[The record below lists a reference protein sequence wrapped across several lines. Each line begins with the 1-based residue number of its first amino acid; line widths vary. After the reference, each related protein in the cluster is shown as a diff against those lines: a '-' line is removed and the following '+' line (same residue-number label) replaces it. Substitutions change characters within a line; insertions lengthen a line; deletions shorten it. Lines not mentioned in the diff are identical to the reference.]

1 MMEDMDKKLL
11 DGEQE
16 NNEQNQ
22 FDNKVHEEGQ
32 EESEDSDGWDGS
44 GDDNED
50 DEDLDDYEHDIQDD
64 ILKPASTRSKIVV
77 NLREYKDKNGK
88 RRPFTKD
95 DEIVYE
101 MDPYDKV
108 RMRLLRDDEE
118 LYKKYLKTI
127 EQLSSNPNLQPKKI
141 EVPCCYKW
149 PIIFFEGFVLLV
161 LVYVFF
167 LIIQLALFNLVIL
180 GIIFVFMQKIYHI
193 FEALRWKFGFS
204 YKTKRFSSFIKQQ
217 NEEVYKDMAIEI
229 IPEREGLWLEF
240 LLKEEEQMF
249 EEIIA
254 RRRER
259 IFNERNQ
266 QAIEDMKK
274 ILNEYSKDKADQD
287 NKNGQQ
293 AQN

>member
-1 MMEDMDKKLL
+1 M
-11 DGEQE
+11 
-16 NNEQNQ
+16 
-22 FDNKVHEEGQ
+22 HEEGA
-32 EESEDSDGWDGS
+32 EGSDDSDEEWDGS

-77 NLREYKDKNGK
+77 NLKEYKDKNGK

-95 DEIVYE
+95 DEIIYE

-118 LYKKYLKTI
+118 LYKAYLKTTD
-127 EQLSSNPNLQPKKI
+127 QLSSDPRLQPKKI
-141 EVPCCYKW
+141 EVPCYFKW
-149 PIIFFEGFVLLV
+149 PIVLLECIFILV
-161 LVYVFF
+161 LLYVFF

-193 FEALRWKFGFS
+193 FEAIRWKFGFN
-204 YKTKRFSSFIKQQ
+204 YKTKRFSSFIKEQ
-217 NEEVYKDMAIEI
+217 NEQVYKDMAIEI

-254 RRRER
+254 RRREK

-266 QAIEDMKK
+266 QAIEDMKR
-274 ILNEYSKDKADQD
+274 ILNEYSKDKAEQE
-287 NKNGQQ
+287 NKSGAP
-293 AQN
+293 AQNQ